1 MTLRLVDI
9 GWGTEL
15 TDALRVQPGALR
27 IISPFIKDG
36 ALERLMALQPNPV
49 EVITRFNLADFAEGV
64 RDITALRRV
73 LKAGGRVRGIRG
85 LHAKVYPISRV
96 PDLLAG
102 KLQGHPTHSAV

>member
-1 MTLRLVDI
+1 MTLRLVDA
-9 GWGTEL
+9 GWGAEL
-15 TDALRVQPGALR
+15 IQALQADTSALRL
-27 IISPFIKDG
+27 ISPFIKLG
-36 ALERLMALQPNPV
+36 ALERLLAFNPRSTQ
-49 EVITRFNLADFAEGV
+49 VITRYNLDDFASGV
-64 RDITALRRV
+64 SDIAALRRV